1 MLVTSFILILYELI
15 ILHDAF
21 SNFWIRLKGNKSPLD
36 VLAKSN
42 INRLQQHLLFSANSQ
57 LEGKI
62 ALITGAASGIG
73 KAAAIKFI
81 ANGAKVLLAD
91 VQDHLGKS
99 IANDLG
105 PNAIFIHCDVTNEED
120 ISSAVDHVVGQYGRL
135 DVMYNNAGIAGT
147 LAPTIID
154 LDLAGFDQTM
164 AVNVRS
170 MVAGIKHA
178 SRVMIPCQAGSIICT
193 ASTTGMLGGMA
204 PHDYAVSKAAVIGL
218 IKSTAAELSQHG
230 IRVNCIS
237 PHALPTAFGAKALK
251 KLLNIDDEKIV
262 AEITHNM
269 WDFKGAKCDAADIAD
284 AAVYLASDD
293 AKYISGH
300 NLVVD
305 GGFTSFKRLNVT
317 PP

>member
-1 MLVTSFILILYELI
+1 MSRITLK
-15 ILHDAF
+15 
-21 SNFWIRLKGNKSPLD
+21 LKGNKAALD

-42 INRLQQHLLFSANSQ
+42 FTRLQQHKLFSTNSQ
-57 LEGKI
+57 SGRLAGKI

-81 ANGAKVLLAD
+81 ENGAKVLLAD

-105 PNAIFIHCDVTNEED
+105 PNAIFMHCDVTNEEE
-120 ISSAVDHVVGQYGRL
+120 ISSAVDHVVGRYGRL
-135 DVMYNNAGIAGT
+135 DVMYNNAGIIGT
-147 LAPTIID
+147 CAPTIID
-154 LDLAGFDQTM
+154 LELAGFDRTM

-193 ASTTGMLGGMA
+193 GSTGGLLGGIA

-218 IKSTAAELSQHG
+218 VKSTAAELSQHG

-237 PHALPTAFGAKALK
+237 PHATPTSMGVDFFKNI
-251 KLLNIDDEKIV
+251 LNISDEKKV
-262 AEITHNM
+262 AEMTHNM
-269 WDFKGAKCDAADIAD
+269 WEFKGARCDAADIAD